1 MTAMPR
7 CARAVLACAA
17 LVLAGASFA
26 QGFPSKSIRLV
37 VPYTTVGLP
46 DVLARPVA
54 AKMSESMGQQVL
66 VENIP
71 GAGGVIAAQMVAR
84 AQPDGYTV
92 MLTTEAIYAITPA
105 LYSKLSYDPLRDFT
119 PVTQALR
126 GTLFLVAN
134 SSLGVDSVQQLIALA
149 KTRPGINYGSPG
161 NGLVHHLAMAQ
172 FALMAGVNLTHVPYK
187 GVAFAT
193 PALLSGEVS
202 LMFITLPSV
211 LQHVKAGRLRILA
224 AGSAQRSTFMPDL
237 PTVAESGFPG
247 FDVGFN
253 MGFVVPAATP
263 RALVERLHNEFVKAL
278 KSPDTE
284 SRLVRFG
291 VEVVAG
297 TPEQFGEQ
305 IRKDHEY
312 YSRLVPQIGLKV
324 D

>member
-1 MTAMPR
+1 MSR
-7 CARAVLACAA
+7 CITGLFVLAA
-17 LVLAGASFA
+17 LMLAGASFG
-26 QGFPSKSIRLV
+26 QGFPAKPIRLV
-37 VPYTTVGLP
+37 VPFTTVGLP

-54 AKMSESMGQQVL
+54 AKISESIGQPVI
-66 VENIP
+66 VENIA
-71 GAGGVIAAQMVAR
+71 GAGGVIAAQMVAK
-84 AQPDGYTV
+84 APPDGYTV

-105 LYSKLSYDPLRDFT
+105 LYSKITYDPLRDFT
-119 PVTQALR
+119 PVIQALR

-149 KTRPGINYGSPG
+149 KARPGINYGSPG

-172 FALMAGVNLTHVPYK
+172 FALMAGVKLTHVPYK
-187 GVAFAT
+187 GIAQAT

-202 LMFITLPSV
+202 VMFVTLPSV
-211 LQHVKAGRLRILA
+211 LQHAKSGRLRILA

-237 PTVAESGFPG
+237 ATVAASGFPG
-247 FDVGFN
+247 FDIGFN

-263 RALVERLHNEFVKAL
+263 RAITERLNVEFVKAL
-278 KSPDTE
+278 KLPDIQ
-284 SRLVRFG
+284 SGLAAFG

-305 IRKDHEY
+305 IRKDHDY
-312 YSRLVPQIGLKV
+312 YTRLVPQIGLKV